1 MHKPADNHAMFQE
14 QADTQ
19 VVDNWDNQE
28 ATSSGLLRIQAVC
41 NMVGLGKTTI
51 WNKLNRQSPYFDAS
65 FPQPIRIG
73 KRAVAW
79 DRHEIRAW
87 IAARKEEIR

>member
-1 MHKPADNHAMFQE
+1 
-14 QADTQ
+14 
-19 VVDNWDNQE
+19 
-28 ATSSGLLRIQAVC
+28 
-41 NMVGLGKTTI
+41 MVGLGKTTI

>member
-1 MHKPADNHAMFQE
+1 MHKPADNHAMLQE

-19 VVDNWDNQE
+19 VVDNLDNQE

-73 KRAVAW
+73 KRAVTW
-79 DRHEIRAW
+79 DRHEITA
-87 IAARKEEIR
+87 

>member
-1 MHKPADNHAMFQE
+1 MHKTADNHAMLQE
-14 QADTQ
+14 QADVQ
-19 VVDNWDNQE
+19 ALADLNNQE
-28 ATSSGLLRIQAVC
+28 TASSELLRIQAVC
-41 NMVGLGKTTI
+41 DMMGLGRTTI

>member
-1 MHKPADNHAMFQE
+1 MHKTADNHAMLQE
-14 QADTQ
+14 QADIQ
-19 VVDNWDNQE
+19 LLNNLDNQDT
-28 ATSSGLLRIQAVC
+28 ASSGLLRIQAVC

-65 FPQPIRIG
+65 FPQLIRIG

-79 DRHEIRAW
+79 DKHEISAW

>member
-1 MHKPADNHAMFQE
+1 MHKPADNHAIVQK

-19 VVDNWDNQE
+19 VVDNLDNQD
-28 ATSSGLLRIQAVC
+28 AASSGLLRIQAVC

-51 WNKLNRQSPYFDAS
+51 WNKLNQQSPYFDAS

-79 DRHEIRAW
+79 DRHEIRAL

>member
-1 MHKPADNHAMFQE
+1 MHKPADNHAIVQE
-14 QADTQ
+14 QA
-19 VVDNWDNQE
+19 VDNLDNQE

-79 DRHEIRAW
+79 DKREISAW
-87 IAARKEEIR
+87 IATRKEKKR